1 MEKRDIRLI
10 VEFIFGTCF
19 YVFLAK
25 IFDIHF
31 PSFLLGCLFPIVVVI
46 VGVFISAM
54 FKGE

>member
-19 YVFLAK
+19 YVFLAN

-31 PSFLLGCLFPIVVVI
+31 PSFLLGCLFPLIVI
-46 VGVFISAM
+46 LVGVFISVV